1 MVPWWSSNPS
11 TLNTSM
17 ESIEGAAAGEQHR
30 HVRPVHAT
38 LPAADEFDGIVVVG
52 QGVTATAATAEG
64 DFVPCSTATLAQSIE
79 RIFGTLQQ
87 QQIHPESYE
96 EAKRLLVFAGLFFL
110 LMRFV
115 QRIKENRLRE
125 RQNLLFSLNLS
136 GSLTNLSPSQLHE
149 QICWRHRQRFYSA
162 NVPPSYEQIGRCP
175 LVSPPAFVV
184 CANNNNQRQQQQQQQ
199 RHKEA
204 PPKYKAI
211 ANEPNGS
218 RSSSEEDISP
228 PSYDERIQNNG
239 P

>member
-1 MVPWWSSNPS
+1 MQ
-11 TLNTSM
+11 LN
-17 ESIEGAAAGEQHR
+17 
-30 HVRPVHAT
+30 
-38 LPAADEFDGIVVVG
+38 F
-52 QGVTATAATAEG
+52 
-64 DFVPCSTATLAQSIE
+64 
-79 RIFGTLQQ
+79 
-87 QQIHPESYE
+87 
-96 EAKRLLVFAGLFFL
+96 LLVAIDDVFRWSPAVWLVGVIICAL
-110 LMRFV
+110 LMNMSVQIRRFV

-125 RQNLLFSLNLS
+125 RQNLLFSLNMS

-184 CANNNNQRQQQQQQQ
+184 CANNNNNQRPQQQ

-211 ANEPNGS
+211 ANEQNGS
-218 RSSSEEDISP
+218 ISSSEEDISP
-228 PSYDERIQNNG
+228 PSYDERIQGNG